1 MMNSDFQE
9 TTASHQLDDPHVD
22 IAREELIM
30 IAQLIQQAAPVP
42 RERFK
47 EELKQRLFASAVLA
61 KSNRSMQSRKVA
73 AVLPLVAV
81 LLLTA
86 AAIYAVGT
94 LVQRAVQLDGGL
106 SLETGQALD
115 IAQTMNGYTL
125 TAEWIYADSGRL
137 SIGLSAEAADSTQ
150 RTLEGISPETQV
162 HLTDADGLEYPFLT
176 TTGTGTEQNALGVV
190 YSFAVPDHAP
200 VNTASAFRL
209 TVDLQLV
216 GSDLQPFT
224 VGRFLFDIRAVITP
238 IARPFNLPQ
247 TTTASGIAVTLA
259 SLQVTP
265 SLTRIET
272 CFTVQDPEFSDW
284 FPNVH
289 LRVGNRNLNDGT
301 IRIDG
306 GSSTSSDCRYTNFY
320 VDLVDEEGTWQIEI
334 TELIGTRML
343 TFDQPPIQPIPS
355 DSFERR
361 ITGPWQFT
369 LEGE

>member
-1 MMNSDFQE
+1 
-9 TTASHQLDDPHVD
+9 
-22 IAREELIM
+22 M
-30 IAQLIQQAAPVP
+30 IAQLVQQAAPIP

-47 EELKQRLFASAVLA
+47 EELKQRLFAPAVLV
-61 KSNRSMQSRKVA
+61 KPNRSVRSRKVA
-73 AVLPLVAV
+73 AILPLIAV

-86 AAIYAVGT
+86 AVVYAVGS

-106 SLETGQALD
+106 SLEAGQALD

-125 TAEWIYADSGRL
+125 TAEWIYADGNRL
-137 SIGLSAEAADSTQ
+137 SIGLSAEATDSTQ

-162 HLTDADGLEYPFLT
+162 HLTDAGGLEYPFLT
-176 TTGTGTEQNALGVV
+176 ATGTGTEQNALGMV
-190 YSFAVPDHAP
+190 YSFAIPDNAP
-200 VNTASAFRL
+200 VNTDSAFRL

-224 VGRFLFDIRAVITP
+224 IGRFQYDILATITST
-238 IARPFNLPQ
+238 ARSFNLPQ
-247 TTTASGIAVTLA
+247 TTTASEIAVTLA
-259 SLQVTP
+259 SIRVTP

-272 CFTVQDPEFSDW
+272 CFAVQDPEFSDW

-289 LRVGNRNLNDGT
+289 LRIGNRDLNDGT
-301 IRIDG
+301 VRIDG
-306 GSSTSSDCRYTNFY
+306 SSGTSSDCRYTNFY
-320 VDLVDEEGTWQIEI
+320 VDLIDQEGTWQIEI

-343 TFDQPPIQPIPS
+343 TFDQPPVQPIPS